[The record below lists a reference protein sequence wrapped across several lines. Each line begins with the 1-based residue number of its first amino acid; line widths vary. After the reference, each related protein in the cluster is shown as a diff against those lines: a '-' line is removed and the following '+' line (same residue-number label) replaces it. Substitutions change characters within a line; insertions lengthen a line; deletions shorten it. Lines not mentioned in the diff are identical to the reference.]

1 LLIASPTFFRT
12 FFRASGAVSIR
23 LRPPL
28 LMTDRPAGPHLFGQR
43 VADLLDL
50 IWVEVMVQDLERS
63 TVPNACHAS
72 FLSCGSV
79 FIISS
84 NHVFVGWIV
93 LSNTSRPVV
102 FMIPSFCHTVLLSKI
117 AGRTTSFASIGSRLL
132 SD

>member
-1 LLIASPTFFRT
+1 MASAWLRYAFARLHRLSATSGSNVVRDIRSALSACLRKNLTSLLIASPTFFRT

-28 LMTDRPAGPHLFGQR
+28 LMTDRPAGPRLFGQR
-43 VADLLDL
+43 LADLLDL

-79 FIISS
+79 FIIS
-84 NHVFVGWIV
+84 
-93 LSNTSRPVV
+93 
-102 FMIPSFCHTVLLSKI
+102 
-117 AGRTTSFASIGSRLL
+117 
-132 SD
+132 